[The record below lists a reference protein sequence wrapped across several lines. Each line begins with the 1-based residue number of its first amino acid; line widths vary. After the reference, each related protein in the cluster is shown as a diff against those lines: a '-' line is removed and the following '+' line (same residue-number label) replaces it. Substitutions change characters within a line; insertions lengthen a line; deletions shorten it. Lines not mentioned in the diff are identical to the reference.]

1 MKYLS
6 GILRTCMS
14 FALSLVHNLF
24 PLYSKALF
32 TYIYKIHFLFGKLNL
47 VFNLQSTFLL
57 FFLIDS
63 VSITDVLVLFAQL
76 IYCSPSYPKTALA
89 AHTGKF
95 FFSLYANVF
104 IYSETFDNFF
114 CNFLFVSI
122 ISAVLFFPSTLT
134 LSSSFYIESGLNK
147 INNNS
152 GATA

>member
-1 MKYLS
+1 
-6 GILRTCMS
+6 MS

-89 AHTGKF
+89 AHTGKCF
-95 FFSLYANVF
+95 FFPYTLMY
-104 IYSETFDNFF
+104 
-114 CNFLFVSI
+114 LFTVRHLI
-122 ISAVLFFPSTLT
+122 ISFAI
-134 LSSSFYIESGLNK
+134 FYLCL
-147 INNNS
+147 
-152 GATA
+152 